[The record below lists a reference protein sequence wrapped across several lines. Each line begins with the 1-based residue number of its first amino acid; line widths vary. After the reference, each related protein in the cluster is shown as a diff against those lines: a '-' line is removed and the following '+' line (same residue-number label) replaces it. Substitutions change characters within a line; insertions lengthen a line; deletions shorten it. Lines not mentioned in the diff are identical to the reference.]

1 MLDHPLKPTST
12 FRLRLL
18 SAAVIACGF
27 FHSSRLLAQNP
38 PPLQTCTI
46 TNIRAQPLVGTFCG
60 GSSTGGNCTSGALY
74 KCDNKSAVNNCTLL
88 QACASGCLTT
98 DSPQGKLTQAC
109 NTGTLKPLTITPQ
122 TVPGGTELTATAQLA
137 NPHTGGGVIL
147 NLLTLRGDLF
157 QGLGCDAPNLAPG
170 INAETFGISTAVVTS
185 PQVAQITAD
194 FNWVDATGSG
204 YELSIVPQVI
214 TLEPGG
220 TLPPPPAIDSVRL
233 VPTALDPGGIG
244 FMYVTLDHIAPAGG
258 TPINVGISDPATV
271 SLFSGGQPFV
281 PAGCTDS
288 DGRENFIVARSVP
301 KAETVNI
308 TASTGAAGQAPIS
321 TPLQINSGCVKLGCT
336 GGPTCGTE
344 PDGCGGVITG
354 CGCFNP
360 QGLTCLPNGTC
371 GSVPVFEVT
380 SLTLNPSSVPGG
392 RTVTGTVTSNMPA
405 PAGGGII
412 AIFSDNPLVTVSGA
426 VTIPAG
432 ATTASFPLTV
442 GNLPPGGAQTAL
454 IHADDQGSATALLTI
469 TPTVACTP
477 QSCASQAKNCG
488 SVSDGCGGTLNCGV
502 CSAGQSCGGGGIA
515 NLCGGSTTGP
525 IATGTLTV
533 TATGG
538 GGDITTTP
546 SAGIKTSPGHPSSGV
561 FNVGT
566 SITLKTSD
574 GHGAIWSGACSSNGA
589 MAQSC
594 TFTFN
599 GASSVT
605 ANNK

>member
-1 MLDHPLKPTST
+1 MLDHQLKATST
-12 FRLRLL
+12 FRLYLL
-18 SAAVIACGF
+18 SAAVMVGGLL
-27 FHSSRLLAQNP
+27 HSAQLLAQNP

-46 TNIRAQPLVGTFCG
+46 TNIRSQPLVGTFCG
-60 GSSTGGNCTSGALY
+60 GTSSGGNCTGGALY
-74 KCDNKSAVNNCTLL
+74 KCDNKSSVNNCTLL

-98 DSPQGKLTQAC
+98 ESPQGKITQAC
-109 NTGTLKPLTITPQ
+109 NNGTLKPLTITPQ
-122 TVPGGTELTATAQLA
+122 TALGGTELTATAQLS

-147 NLLTLRGDLF
+147 NLLTTRGDIF
-157 QGLGCDAPNLAPG
+157 QGLGCDSVNLAPG
-170 INAETFGISTAVVTS
+170 INAETFGISTALVTTT
-185 PQVAQITAD
+185 QVAQITAD

-220 TLPPPPAIDSVRL
+220 TLPPTPAIDTVRL
-233 VPTALDPGGIG
+233 VPTALDPGGVG

-258 TPINVGISDPATV
+258 VPINVGFSDPATI

-281 PAGCTDS
+281 PPGCTGS

-308 TASTGAAGQAPIS
+308 TASTDAAGQAPIS
-321 TPLQINSGCVKLGCT
+321 TPLTINAGCVKLGCT

-344 PDGCGGVITG
+344 ADGCGGVITG

-412 AIFSDNPLVTVSGA
+412 AIFSDNPLVTVNGA

-432 ATTASFPLTV
+432 ATTASFPLKV

-502 CSAGQSCGGGGIA
+502 CAAGQSCGGGGVA
-515 NLCGGSTTGP
+515 NRCGGSTTGP
-525 IATGTLTV
+525 VATGTLTV

-561 FNVGT
+561 FNIDT

-574 GHGAIWSGACSSNGA
+574 GHGAVWSGACSSNGA

-599 GASSVT
+599 GTSSVT